1 MTSAFTRLS
10 ETQPRSLPT
19 RSLPNGS
26 RGYPTAEAVV
36 GLGEIAVQGDPD
48 EAALA
53 EVHTS
58 MAGPFAHPPG
68 QPPRPRRRFPQPQPH
83 LHPPLIVTS
92 KSRRM

>member
-36 GLGEIAVQGDPD
+36 GLGQIAVQGHP
-48 EAALA
+48 A
-53 EVHTS
+53 H
-58 MAGPFAHPPG
+58 AGDSP
-68 QPPRPRRRFPQPQPH
+68 
-83 LHPPLIVTS
+83 
-92 KSRRM
+92 SRNRTCILP